1 MWRVHGFNGAVLDAV
16 GIFMGKVYSVR
27 WHAWRVQVKVKVKVE
42 VKVKVK
48 VKVKA
53 KVKGKVKRKQKSWR
67 WAGRSRWKEMPG
79 RPLST
84 LASHAR
90 SQVVVVWT
98 CLGHL

>member
-1 MWRVHGFNGAVLDAV
+1 MWRVHGLSGAVRDAV
-16 GIFMGKVYSVR
+16 GIFMGKVYGVR
-27 WHAWRVQVKVKVKVE
+27 WHAGEGQE
-42 VKVKVK
+42 E
-48 VKVKA
+48 
-53 KVKGKVKRKQKSWR
+53 GPEEEEEKSWR

>member
-1 MWRVHGFNGAVLDAV
+1 MESAGEGA
-16 GIFMGKVYSVR
+16 GEGRGEGQGEGQGQGQGEGHEEEEEKN
-27 WHAWRVQVKVKVKVE
+27 
-42 VKVKVK
+42 
-48 VKVKA
+48 
-53 KVKGKVKRKQKSWR
+53 WR